1 VKIARTTR
9 WALLIVFCAAAPL
22 LAFVPACGDD
32 DDATGDDA
40 TGDDA
45 TGDATNE
52 TGDTTGATDTTG
64 TTDSTDST
72 GGAGAYRAHCYSPSL
87 MECYEY
93 DAANAAALASTKQTC
108 EAIRNTWT
116 EGTCPTENALGCCRR
131 EQAPGNFQWNCL
143 YEGAGS
149 TLEQYQ
155 QGCTRA
161 GGTVVPADT
170 PRE

>member
-1 VKIARTTR
+1 MKRMFSTQLWARIVLA
-9 WALLIVFCAAAPL
+9 ALLALPAA
-22 LAFVPACGDD
+22 ACGDD
-32 DDATGDDA
+32 DDATGDDS

-45 TGDATNE
+45 TGDAPNE
-52 TGDTTGATDTTG
+52 TGETTGATDTTDTTG
-64 TTDSTDST
+64 TT

-116 EGTCPTENALGCCRR
+116 EGTCPTEKALGCCRR

-155 QGCTRA
+155 QGCARA